1 MIDSTA
7 FNKAMLK
14 LFMVYKRIYLY
25 KQKPKYKSAKEDM
38 MKVKTIT
45 GWTEESLDNKVNEFL
60 ADPAIEVV
68 ELKFSSTIFS
78 YSVMIL
84 YKNKT
89 S

>member
-1 MIDSTA
+1 MT
-7 FNKAMLK
+7 
-14 LFMVYKRIYLY
+14 
-25 KQKPKYKSAKEDM
+25 KEEK

-60 ADPAIEVV
+60 NDPAIEVV
-68 ELKFSSTIFS
+68 ELNFSSTIFS
-78 YSVMIL
+78 YSVMVL

>member
-1 MIDSTA
+1 
-7 FNKAMLK
+7 
-14 LFMVYKRIYLY
+14 
-25 KQKPKYKSAKEDM
+25 M

>member
-1 MIDSTA
+1 
-7 FNKAMLK
+7 
-14 LFMVYKRIYLY
+14 
-25 KQKPKYKSAKEDM
+25 M

-60 ADPAIEVV
+60 NDPAIEVV